1 MNRLRSV
8 RKHLDTPASSQVTG
22 MAELTVGVPAP
33 LLAAID
39 EYARAQG
46 VSRAE
51 ATGLLLYSAPWVA
64 ERIAHAGVSSRD
76 VLGP

>member
-1 MNRLRSV
+1 
-8 RKHLDTPASSQVTG
+8 
-22 MAELTVGVPAP
+22 MAELSVGVPAS
-33 LLAAID
+33 LLTAID

-64 ERIAHAGVSSRD
+64 QRIAHAGVSSRD